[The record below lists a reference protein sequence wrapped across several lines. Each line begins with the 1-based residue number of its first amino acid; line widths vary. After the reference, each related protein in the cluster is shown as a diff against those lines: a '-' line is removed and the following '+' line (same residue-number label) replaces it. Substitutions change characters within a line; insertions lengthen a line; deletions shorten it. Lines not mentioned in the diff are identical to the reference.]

1 MHWADL
7 LIVIVL
13 PFGPPLFLLGRH
25 LLKREVTRGQ
35 LASVLTWTV
44 LMLAF
49 ATVRELN
56 AQDSWQVACKQLET
70 ELERRADDVS
80 DIMPIECVPDE
91 SPRRERR

>member
-1 MHWADL
+1 MDWADF

-35 LASVLTWTV
+35 LAGVLTWTV

-56 AQDSWQVACKQLET
+56 AEDSWQVACKQLEM
-70 ELERRADDVS
+70 ELKRRADDIT
-80 DIMPIECVPDE
+80 DLMPTECAPDE
-91 SPRRERR
+91 SPRRERI